1 MTAIQQVHVHI
12 HPVRLAIVCTHPIQ
26 YYAPLFRQLAQEPG
40 IELKVFYT
48 WSEARAGI
56 LYDVEFG
63 RNIQWDIPL
72 LDGYGYE
79 FVENH
84 SKEPGLHHFKG
95 LDNPGLIQSIRG
107 WKPAAI
113 LIIGWNYK
121 SHLACMRYFK
131 KRVPVL
137 FKGDSTLMDERPGI
151 KKILR
156 RIFLTWIYHYVD
168 YALYAGKENLAYFR
182 ALGLKESQLEFVPHA
197 IDNER
202 FANEAGNFDQEAAKW
217 RLALGIAK
225 TDLVLL
231 FAGKLEPKKDP
242 DCMLRLAAAVPSAD
256 IKFVIVGNGK
266 LQDELRAK
274 AKTDSRILFLDFQNQ
289 QQMPLVYRLGDI
301 FVLPS
306 RGPGETWGLALNE
319 AMASGRPILVS
330 DRVGGG
336 SDLVEENRTGW
347 LFKPGLE
354 GDEKIAGLI
363 KRILAGRGTLEKMG
377 SQAREKVAQY
387 SYSMAIN
394 NIKKVLEI
402 IQD

>member
-1 MTAIQQVHVHI
+1 
-12 HPVRLAIVCTHPIQ
+12 VRLAIVTTHPIQ
-26 YYAPLFRQLAQEPG
+26 YYAPLFRQLAQDPA

-48 WSEARAGI
+48 WSESRGGI
-56 LYDVEFG
+56 LYDVHFG

-84 SKEPGLHHFKG
+84 SKDPGLHHFKG
-95 LDNPGLIQSIRG
+95 LNNPGLIQAIRG
-107 WKPAAI
+107 WKPGAV
-113 LIIGWNYK
+113 LVIGWNYK
-121 SHLACMRYFK
+121 SHLGCMRYFK

-137 FKGDSTLMDERPGI
+137 FKGDSTLMDERPGV

-202 FANEAGNFDQEAAKW
+202 FGNQAGNFDQEAAEW
-217 RLALGIAK
+217 RLTLGIAT

-242 DCMLRLAAAVPSAD
+242 DFMLRLAAKIPSGEM
-256 IKFVIVGNGK
+256 KFIIVGNGK
-266 LQDELRAK
+266 LQEELRTK
-274 AKTDSRILFLDFQNQ
+274 AQADKRIIFLDFQNQ
-289 QQMPLVYRLGDI
+289 LRMPVVYRLGDI

-336 SDLVEENRTGW
+336 SDLVEENKTGW
-347 LFKPGLE
+347 IFKPSPS
-354 GDEKIAGLI
+354 GDETIASLLL
-363 KRILAGRGTLEKMG
+363 KMLADKNSLQKMG
-377 SQAREKVAQY
+377 SMAKEKVAQY
-387 SYSMAIN
+387 SYSMAVN
-394 NIKKVLEI
+394 NIKKVLEK